1 MQVRKQASLFTDNG
15 VAPPVTTL
23 APTTTQ
29 APTTTLDTTIAPDD
43 EFENLFNLLQDELN
57 LNQIQELFPNGLDQI
72 REDPVAGLTQLQ
84 AALDQIR
91 TEDYPISG
99 FETLGPQTFL
109 VFIVLIFMHF
119 FK

>member
-1 MQVRKQASLFTDNG
+1 MQVRKQVSLFTDNG
-15 VAPPVTTL
+15 VSPPVTTL
-23 APTTTQ
+23 APTATE

-43 EFENLFNLLQDELN
+43 DFENLFNLLQDELN
-57 LNQIQELFPNGLDQI
+57 LNQIQELFPDGLDQI

-84 AALDQIR
+84 TALDQIR
-91 TEDYPISG
+91 TEDSG
-99 FETLGPQTFL
+99 CETLGPQPFL